1 MRRVDIDWVGCFV
14 MVALGAFIGISLG
27 CFI

>member
-14 MVALGAFIGISLG
+14 MVALGAFIGVSLG
-27 CFI
+27 FFI

>member
-14 MVALGAFIGISLG
+14 MIALGTFIGVSLG
-27 CFI
+27 LFV